1 MSDQMTIELNDGNKI
16 PVIGFG
22 VFQIPNDGSTKKAV
36 LEALKAGYRHI
47 DTAAAYFNEA
57 EVGEAIRE
65 SGIPREEIFVTSK
78 LWLQDHGYE
87 PALKGLDTSLKNLG
101 MDYVDLYLIH
111 QPYGDVPGAWRALEQ
126 AQKDGKI
133 RSIGVSNMTPEIWDT
148 FVPQFDTMPAVNQV
162 EYNPLFQQNHLRP
175 ILKKHQVTLEAWAP
189 LGQGNKDLLTNKTI
203 VELANKYG
211 KDAGQI
217 ILRFEIQEDC
227 IVLPRSVKPERIK
240 SNLDLFD
247 FELTAEEVEQLRAL
261 DKGHGT
267 HDPNAE
273 GVGEM
278 LLANYRVHD

>member
-148 FVPQFDTMPAVNQV
+148 FVPQFDMMPAVNQV

-175 ILKKHQVTLEAWAP
+175 ILKKHQVALEAWAP

>member
-1 MSDQMTIELNDGNKI
+1 M
-16 PVIGFG
+16 
-22 VFQIPNDGSTKKAV
+22 
-36 LEALKAGYRHI
+36 
-47 DTAAAYFNEA
+47 
-57 EVGEAIRE
+57 
-65 SGIPREEIFVTSK
+65 
-78 LWLQDHGYE
+78 
-87 PALKGLDTSLKNLG
+87 
-101 MDYVDLYLIH
+101 
-111 QPYGDVPGAWRALEQ
+111 
-126 AQKDGKI
+126 
-133 RSIGVSNMTPEIWDT
+133 
-148 FVPQFDTMPAVNQV
+148 
-162 EYNPLFQQNHLRP
+162 
-175 ILKKHQVTLEAWAP
+175 
-189 LGQGNKDLLTNKTI
+189 GQGNKDLLTNKTI